1 MFSAVEDV
9 WKPFARDG
17 RLYYFFGPG
26 GMDSLRSNIQ
36 ASPRRLF
43 ILPES
48 HTVSIDRSELE
59 RLLADRPA
67 GSRSAMQA
75 VRESYGDIGLMRERG
90 LSWAEISDLLATLG
104 ITTRD
109 SQPISP
115 VTLRSAFFLVGNEGR
130 GDQAGDPARPAAA
143 TPAETLAA
151 VHEAALSAGTKEE
164 MEGEEEAGAGMA
176 GSPDNQDVN
185 QDDPPPE
192 APAAEPATAAA
203 SAAEPIATDL
213 PEAIPPADD
222 EAPAAT
228 DPDDMVEEA
237 PAAEAPA
244 PAERPEVQR
253 HEAAVDSP
261 VPEASDGTQVAADQ
275 EPPPHH
281 EAPKPASPAPNLLA
295 PALDPAAES
304 VAIPVADDPVLDP
317 VTGDS
322 PSAGPLAEEAPA
334 ADNAGRSSE
343 STPKPEPA
351 SAAVAQSTRS
361 LASPDKMSHDKP
373 TNVHWKG
380 DRMLGTIFV
389 LNDRGGVGKT
399 LLSHHLMATAML
411 EGLQLK
417 VVEYEVNERLARLFG
432 PDVVEHRRITQDFMN
447 MMGSADGFYEF
458 WDLIGPELQRG
469 GRLFDFGGN
478 ISQWF
483 FNWAEVSGFDYYVGD
498 GERLTFMVPVTVDL
512 ASLSTGMTTLERV
525 ATIAP
530 KAKRVLVENGFSG
543 PFSQLE
549 DSQYARRK
557 AEMVE
562 REGLQVI
569 SMPPCTAPAWARLT
583 GHRLDQVATMT
594 REDLVKLG
602 MTPPVASRS
611 LIIIHEWLRNM
622 RQALS
627 PYLHDAFRQ
636 TPAATKGR

>member
-1 MFSAVEDV
+1 
-9 WKPFARDG
+9 
-17 RLYYFFGPG
+17 
-26 GMDSLRSNIQ
+26 MDSLRSNIQ
-36 ASPRRLF
+36 ALPRRHF

-67 GSRSAMQA
+67 GNRSAMQA
-75 VRESYGDIGLMRERG
+75 VRESYADIGLMRERG
-90 LSWAEISDLLATLG
+90 LSWAEISDLLAKLG
-104 ITTRD
+104 VTARD
-109 SQPISP
+109 NQPISP

-130 GDQAGDPARPAAA
+130 GEAAEDHAGVSVM
-143 TPAETLAA
+143 PAETLAA
-151 VHEAALSAGTKEE
+151 VHEAALSAGLNDDAEE
-164 MEGEEEAGAGMA
+164 DEEAG
-176 GSPDNQDVN
+176 SD
-185 QDDPPPE
+185 PE
-192 APAAEPATAAA
+192 AA
-203 SAAEPIATDL
+203 
-213 PEAIPPADD
+213 D
-222 EAPAAT
+222 EAPALE
-228 DPDDMVEEA
+228 PE
-237 PAAEAPA
+237 PAAEAAEEAVQDAAAEAVAVEEPATEEPESALPEPALPESDVAAAPPQADEAKAA
-244 PAERPEVQR
+244 PA
-253 HEAAVDSP
+253 S
-261 VPEASDGTQVAADQ
+261 S
-275 EPPPHH
+275 
-281 EAPKPASPAPNLLA
+281 APDLLA
-295 PALDPAAES
+295 PAP
-304 VAIPVADDPVLDP
+304 PVAEEGPAEISGADDS
-317 VTGDS
+317 VTQDVS
-322 PSAGPLAEEAPA
+322 SA
-334 ADNAGRSSE
+334 SKIS
-343 STPKPEPA
+343 KPEPQPA
-351 SAAVAQSTRS
+351 SYQTPAAAVRDTGSP
-361 LASPDKMSHDKP
+361 ASPPVPP
-373 TNVHWKG
+373 TTTQDESTNAYWKG

-447 MMGSADGFYEF
+447 MMGSGDGFYEF

-469 GRLFDFGGN
+469 GRLYDFGGN

-483 FNWAEVSGFDYYVGD
+483 FNWAEVSGFDYYVGE

-569 SMPPCTAPAWARLT
+569 SMQPCTAPAWARLT

-636 TPAATKGR
+636 TPATAKAR

>member
-1 MFSAVEDV
+1 M
-9 WKPFARDG
+9 
-17 RLYYFFGPG
+17 
-26 GMDSLRSNIQ
+26 
-36 ASPRRLF
+36 
-43 ILPES
+43 
-48 HTVSIDRSELE
+48 SIDRSELE

-67 GSRSAMQA
+67 GNRSAMQA
-75 VRESYGDIGLMRERG
+75 VRESYADIGLMRERG
-90 LSWAEISDLLATLG
+90 LSWAEISDLLAKLG
-104 ITTRD
+104 ITARD

-130 GDQAGDPARPAAA
+130 GEAAEDHGGAAA
-143 TPAETLAA
+143 AMPAETLAA
-151 VHEAALSAGTKEE
+151 VHEAALSAGLEGEDEEPPEIAESAEIAEIADSDHADEAAAVSIDAAPVPPPAKAPEAE
-164 MEGEEEAGAGMA
+164 MESAN
-176 GSPDNQDVN
+176 SVL
-185 QDDPPPE
+185 
-192 APAAEPATAAA
+192 EPV
-203 SAAEPIATDL
+203 SEPF
-213 PEAIPPADD
+213 PPA
-222 EAPAAT
+222 P
-228 DPDDMVEEA
+228 
-237 PAAEAPA
+237 
-244 PAERPEVQR
+244 
-253 HEAAVDSP
+253 S
-261 VPEASDGTQVAADQ
+261 
-275 EPPPHH
+275 
-281 EAPKPASPAPNLLA
+281 LLA
-295 PALDPAAES
+295 PAAKEAE
-304 VAIPVADDPVLDP
+304 DQ
-317 VTGDS
+317 
-322 PSAGPLAEEAPA
+322 PA
-334 ADNAGRSSE
+334 ADTGMGAEAGTPEPEAAVESE
-343 STPKPEPA
+343 AEDEAEESPAPEPVPEPMPEPTPEPA
-351 SAAVAQSTRS
+351 PQPAPHPTSTAAAQNTGS
-361 LASPDKMSHDKP
+361 LMSPPMLQDDS

-447 MMGSADGFYEF
+447 MMGSGDGFYEF

-469 GRLFDFGGN
+469 GRLYDFGGN

-569 SMPPCTAPAWARLT
+569 SMSPCTAPAWARLT
-583 GHRLDQVATMT
+583 GHRIDQVATMT

-636 TPAATKGR
+636 TPATAKAR

>member
-1 MFSAVEDV
+1 M
-9 WKPFARDG
+9 
-17 RLYYFFGPG
+17 
-26 GMDSLRSNIQ
+26 
-36 ASPRRLF
+36 
-43 ILPES
+43 
-48 HTVSIDRSELE
+48 SIDRSELE

-67 GSRSAMQA
+67 GNRSAMQA
-75 VRESYGDIGLMRERG
+75 VRESYADIGLMRERG
-90 LSWAEISDLLATLG
+90 LSWAEISDLLAKLG
-104 ITTRD
+104 ITARD

-130 GDQAGDPARPAAA
+130 GEAVEDHGGAAA
-143 TPAETLAA
+143 AMPAETLAA
-151 VHEAALSAGTKEE
+151 VHEAALSAGQKGEDEE
-164 MEGEEEAGAGMA
+164 TAETTAG
-176 GSPDNQDVN
+176 
-185 QDDPPPE
+185 
-192 APAAEPATAAA
+192 
-203 SAAEPIATDL
+203 TDH
-213 PEAIPPADD
+213 AD
-222 EAPAAT
+222 EAALVS
-228 DPDDMVEEA
+228 VETA
-237 PAAEAPA
+237 
-244 PAERPEVQR
+244 
-253 HEAAVDSP
+253 P
-261 VPEASDGTQVAADQ
+261 VPEPAEA
-275 EPPPHH
+275 EPPVSDP
-281 EAPKPASPAPNLLA
+281 EPAGPVSEPTSDLASEPASPAPSLLA
-295 PALDPAAES
+295 PAAKEAGDRPAAE
-304 VAIPVADDPVLDP
+304 AGRQAEA
-317 VTGDS
+317 
-322 PSAGPLAEEAPA
+322 SAPEPETAVESEAEEAPPP
-334 ADNAGRSSE
+334 E
-343 STPKPEPA
+343 PTPEPTPEPA
-351 SAAVAQSTRS
+351 PRPAPQPTSTAAAQNTGT
-361 LASPDKMSHDKP
+361 LMSPPMLQDDS

-447 MMGSADGFYEF
+447 MMGSGDGFYEF

-469 GRLFDFGGN
+469 GRLYDFGGN

-569 SMPPCTAPAWARLT
+569 SMSPCAAPAWARLT

-636 TPAATKGR
+636 TPATAKAR

>member
-1 MFSAVEDV
+1 M
-9 WKPFARDG
+9 
-17 RLYYFFGPG
+17 
-26 GMDSLRSNIQ
+26 
-36 ASPRRLF
+36 
-43 ILPES
+43 
-48 HTVSIDRSELE
+48 SIDRSELE

-67 GSRSAMQA
+67 GNRSAMQA
-75 VRESYGDIGLMRERG
+75 VRESYADIGLMRERG
-90 LSWAEISDLLATLG
+90 LSWAEISDLLAKLG
-104 ITTRD
+104 ITARD

-130 GDQAGDPARPAAA
+130 GEAAGDHGSAAA
-143 TPAETLAA
+143 AMPAETLAA
-151 VHEAALSAGTKEE
+151 VHEAALSAGLKDGDEE
-164 MEGEEEAGAGMA
+164 SGESADSDPAEEETAAVPA
-176 GSPDNQDVN
+176 APAPV
-185 QDDPPPE
+185 PPP
-192 APAAEPATAAA
+192 
-203 SAAEPIATDL
+203 
-213 PEAIPPADD
+213 
-222 EAPAAT
+222 
-228 DPDDMVEEA
+228 
-237 PAAEAPA
+237 AEAPVSDPE
-244 PAERPEVQR
+244 PADSVSGPDAE
-253 HEAAVDSP
+253 EAAS
-261 VPEASDGTQVAADQ
+261 E
-275 EPPPHH
+275 E
-281 EAPKPASPAPNLLA
+281 PASPAPSLLA
-295 PALDPAAES
+295 PAEKQAGDEPAE
-304 VAIPVADDPVLDP
+304 VIPVTAVAETPTQEAPPEAAADA
-317 VTGDS
+317 
-322 PSAGPLAEEAPA
+322 AGTEAEEDEAP
-334 ADNAGRSSE
+334 
-343 STPKPEPA
+343 PPEPIPEPVPRPA
-351 SAAVAQSTRS
+351 PHPTSTAAAQNTGS
-361 LASPDKMSHDKP
+361 LMSPPMLHDDS
-373 TNVHWKG
+373 TNVDWKG

-447 MMGSADGFYEF
+447 MMGSGDGFYEF

-469 GRLFDFGGN
+469 GRLYDFGGN

-569 SMPPCTAPAWARLT
+569 SMSPCTAPAWARLT

-636 TPAATKGR
+636 TPATAKAR

>member
-1 MFSAVEDV
+1 M
-9 WKPFARDG
+9 
-17 RLYYFFGPG
+17 
-26 GMDSLRSNIQ
+26 RSNIQ
-36 ASPRRLF
+36 AHPRHHF

-48 HTVSIDRSELE
+48 PTVSIDRSELE
-59 RLLADRPA
+59 RLLADRPV
-67 GSRSAMQA
+67 GNRSAMQA
-75 VRESYGDIGLMRERG
+75 VRESYADIGLMRERG
-90 LSWAEISDLLATLG
+90 LSWAEISDLLARLG
-104 ITTRD
+104 VTARD
-109 SQPISP
+109 NQPISP

-130 GDQAGDPARPAAA
+130 GDAAGDHAAA
-143 TPAETLAA
+143 AALPAETLAA
-151 VHEAALSAGTKEE
+151 VHEAALSAGLKEE
-164 MEGEEEAGAGMA
+164 VDVTDEDGAGDSGTEAAAQILVARAEPRAETAEDAVAQKAEDAVGDAVADEPLM
-176 GSPDNQDVN
+176 
-185 QDDPPPE
+185 E
-192 APAAEPATAAA
+192 APVSDDSEPAF
-203 SAAEPIATDL
+203 
-213 PEAIPPADD
+213 
-222 EAPAAT
+222 
-228 DPDDMVEEA
+228 
-237 PAAEAPA
+237 
-244 PAERPEVQR
+244 
-253 HEAAVDSP
+253 
-261 VPEASDGTQVAADQ
+261 
-275 EPPPHH
+275 
-281 EAPKPASPAPNLLA
+281 PAPNLLA
-295 PALDPAAES
+295 SPTTAAEDRP
-304 VAIPVADDPVLDP
+304 AENDAEDD
-317 VTGDS
+317 T
-322 PSAGPLAEEAPA
+322 EAQ
-334 ADNAGRSSE
+334 D
-343 STPKPEPA
+343 TPPEPA
-351 SAAVAQSTRS
+351 MTKPAPQPASHQTSAAVARGTGSPVFPPMPPTMTQDDSTN
-361 LASPDKMSHDKP
+361 AY
-373 TNVHWKG
+373 WKG

-432 PDVVEHRRITQDFMN
+432 PDMVEHRRITQDFMN
-447 MMGSADGFYEF
+447 MMGSGDGFYEF

-469 GRLFDFGGN
+469 GRLYDFGGN

-569 SMPPCTAPAWARLT
+569 SMSPCTAPAWARLT

-622 RQALS
+622 RQSLS

-636 TPAATKGR
+636 TPATAKAR

>member
-1 MFSAVEDV
+1 M
-9 WKPFARDG
+9 
-17 RLYYFFGPG
+17 
-26 GMDSLRSNIQ
+26 
-36 ASPRRLF
+36 
-43 ILPES
+43 
-48 HTVSIDRSELE
+48 SIDRSELE

-67 GSRSAMQA
+67 GNRSAMQA

-90 LSWAEISDLLATLG
+90 LSWAEISDLLAKLG
-104 ITTRD
+104 VTARD
-109 SQPISP
+109 NQAISP

-130 GDQAGDPARPAAA
+130 GEATADPQAGTAGI
-143 TPAETLAA
+143 PAETLAA
-151 VHEAALSAGTKEE
+151 VHEAALSAGLTDE
-164 MEGEEEAGAGMA
+164 
-176 GSPDNQDVN
+176 
-185 QDDPPPE
+185 
-192 APAAEPATAAA
+192 AAEAD
-203 SAAEPIATDL
+203 EL
-213 PEAIPPADD
+213 PD
-222 EAPAAT
+222 T
-228 DPDDMVEEA
+228 DPGMDRTECSADESADAKEGDDAIAESFADAVPEPPVEPDEEPAEEA
-237 PAAEAPA
+237 PAPPSDDIVPAPA
-244 PAERPEVQR
+244 PAEPTPASSFPAPDLLAPADADTDDGLAGDGQADDVVETS
-253 HEAAVDSP
+253 AAASKPDPKAQPQP
-261 VPEASDGTQVAADQ
+261 VSHRTTAAATED
-275 EPPPHH
+275 
-281 EAPKPASPAPNLLA
+281 AGKPASPPTSS
-295 PALDPAAES
+295 PMTQ
-304 VAIPVADDPVLDP
+304 DDS
-317 VTGDS
+317 T
-322 PSAGPLAEEAPA
+322 
-334 ADNAGRSSE
+334 NAY
-343 STPKPEPA
+343 
-351 SAAVAQSTRS
+351 
-361 LASPDKMSHDKP
+361 
-373 TNVHWKG
+373 WKG

-447 MMGSADGFYEF
+447 MMGSGDGFYEF

-469 GRLFDFGGN
+469 GRLYDFGGN

-483 FNWAEVSGFDYYVGD
+483 FNWAEVSGFDYYVGE

-569 SMPPCTAPAWARLT
+569 SMQPCTAPAWARLT

-636 TPAATKGR
+636 TPATAKAR

>member
-1 MFSAVEDV
+1 
-9 WKPFARDG
+9 
-17 RLYYFFGPG
+17 
-26 GMDSLRSNIQ
+26 
-36 ASPRRLF
+36 
-43 ILPES
+43 
-48 HTVSIDRSELE
+48 
-59 RLLADRPA
+59 
-67 GSRSAMQA
+67 MQA
-75 VRESYGDIGLMRERG
+75 VRESYADIGLMRERG
-90 LSWAEISDLLATLG
+90 LSWAEISDLLAKLG
-104 ITTRD
+104 ITARD

-130 GDQAGDPARPAAA
+130 GEAAGDDGAAA
-143 TPAETLAA
+143 AAMPAETLAA
-151 VHEAALSAGTKEE
+151 VHEAALSAGLKGEDEE
-164 MEGEEEAGAGMA
+164 SAE
-176 GSPDNQDVN
+176 
-185 QDDPPPE
+185 
-192 APAAEPATAAA
+192 AAETAEAADSDHADEAAA
-203 SAAEPIATDL
+203 SVDAAPVQEPDEE
-213 PEAIPPADD
+213 PEDEPASADSASEPSSEPPAP
-222 EAPAAT
+222 APSLF
-228 DPDDMVEEA
+228 A
-237 PAAEAPA
+237 PAAEA
-244 PAERPEVQR
+244 E
-253 HEAAVDSP
+253 
-261 VPEASDGTQVAADQ
+261 DQ
-275 EPPPHH
+275 
-281 EAPKPASPAPNLLA
+281 
-295 PALDPAAES
+295 PAAES
-304 VAIPVADDPVLDP
+304 GAPEPEAA
-317 VTGDS
+317 S
-322 PSAGPLAEEAPA
+322 ENEAEEAPA
-334 ADNAGRSSE
+334 PEPIPEPVSE
-343 STPKPEPA
+343 PIPEPIPEPA
-351 SAAVAQSTRS
+351 PRPAPQPTSTAAAQNTGT
-361 LASPDKMSHDKP
+361 LMSPPMLQDDS

-447 MMGSADGFYEF
+447 MMGSGDGFYEF

-469 GRLFDFGGN
+469 GRLYDFGGN

-569 SMPPCTAPAWARLT
+569 SMSPCAAPAWARLT

-622 RQALS
+622 RLALS

-636 TPAATKGR
+636 TPATAKAR

>member
-1 MFSAVEDV
+1 
-9 WKPFARDG
+9 
-17 RLYYFFGPG
+17 
-26 GMDSLRSNIQ
+26 
-36 ASPRRLF
+36 
-43 ILPES
+43 LPES

-67 GSRSAMQA
+67 GNRSAMQA
-75 VRESYGDIGLMRERG
+75 VRESYADIGLMRERG
-90 LSWAEISDLLATLG
+90 LSWAEISDLLAKLG
-104 ITTRD
+104 VTARD
-109 SQPISP
+109 NQPISP

-130 GDQAGDPARPAAA
+130 GEAADDHAGG
-143 TPAETLAA
+143 TVMPAETLAA
-151 VHEAALSAGTKEE
+151 VHEAALSAGLNDDTEE
-164 MEGEEEAGAGMA
+164 DEEADSG
-176 GSPDNQDVN
+176 
-185 QDDPPPE
+185 
-192 APAAEPATAAA
+192 AEP
-203 SAAEPIATDL
+203 E
-213 PEAIPPADD
+213 D
-222 EAPAAT
+222 EAPA
-228 DPDDMVEEA
+228 PEQG
-237 PAAEAPA
+237 PAAEAVEETIQDAAADAIAEEAVTEEPAPDVAAAAPQADDTDPELNSPAPDLPA
-244 PAERPEVQR
+244 PATAVAVEGPTEEGSSADGSVAQDASSDSTIFKPEQ
-253 HEAAVDSP
+253 
-261 VPEASDGTQVAADQ
+261 
-275 EPPPHH
+275 
-281 EAPKPASPAPNLLA
+281 KPASHQSPAAAVRDTGSPASPPAP
-295 PALDPAAES
+295 PTTTQD
-304 VAIPVADDPVLDP
+304 
-317 VTGDS
+317 
-322 PSAGPLAEEAPA
+322 
-334 ADNAGRSSE
+334 E
-343 STPKPEPA
+343 STNA
-351 SAAVAQSTRS
+351 Y
-361 LASPDKMSHDKP
+361 
-373 TNVHWKG
+373 WKG

-447 MMGSADGFYEF
+447 MMGSGDGFYEF

-469 GRLFDFGGN
+469 GRLYDFGGN

-569 SMPPCTAPAWARLT
+569 SMQPCTAPAWARLT

-636 TPAATKGR
+636 TPATAKAR

>member
-1 MFSAVEDV
+1 M
-9 WKPFARDG
+9 
-17 RLYYFFGPG
+17 
-26 GMDSLRSNIQ
+26 
-36 ASPRRLF
+36 
-43 ILPES
+43 
-48 HTVSIDRSELE
+48 SIDRTELE

-75 VRESYGDIGLMRERG
+75 VRESYTDIGLMRERG
-90 LSWAEISDLLATLG
+90 LSWSEISDLLAQLG
-104 ITTRD
+104 VTARAN
-109 SQPISP
+109 QPISA

-130 GDQAGDPARPAAA
+130 GDSLGEGESA

-151 VHEAALSAGTKEE
+151 VHRAALEAGRPSPPVEIE
-164 MEGEEEAGAGMA
+164 SGETDATADDMPLEEAVAPPGEDAPQEVSFQGESDD
-176 GSPDNQDVN
+176 SPTIAPSSPELDALPASLPPQPEPDAN
-185 QDDPPPE
+185 DPTLVAPHTETPTL
-192 APAAEPATAAA
+192 PAA
-203 SAAEPIATDL
+203 
-213 PEAIPPADD
+213 PP
-222 EAPAAT
+222 
-228 DPDDMVEEA
+228 VESQGA
-237 PAAEAPA
+237 
-244 PAERPEVQR
+244 R
-253 HEAAVDSP
+253 
-261 VPEASDGTQVAADQ
+261 T
-275 EPPPHH
+275 
-281 EAPKPASPAPNLLA
+281 L
-295 PALDPAAES
+295 
-304 VAIPVADDPVLDP
+304 
-317 VTGDS
+317 
-322 PSAGPLAEEAPA
+322 
-334 ADNAGRSSE
+334 
-343 STPKPEPA
+343 
-351 SAAVAQSTRS
+351 
-361 LASPDKMSHDKP
+361 MSHDET
-373 TNVHWKG
+373 TNVFWKG

-432 PDVVEHRRITQDFMN
+432 PEMVEHRRISQDFMN
-447 MMGSADGFYEF
+447 MMGSGDGFYEF

-469 GRLFDFGGN
+469 GRLYDFGGN

-512 ASLSTGMTTLERV
+512 ASLSTGMATLERV

-562 REGLQVI
+562 REGLHVI
-569 SMPPCTAPAWARLT
+569 SMNPCSAPAWARLT

-611 LIIIHEWLRNM
+611 LIVIHEWLRTM
-622 RQALS
+622 RQSLS
-627 PYLHDAFRQ
+627 PYLHDALRQ
-636 TPAATKGR
+636 TGGVAAKTGR

>member
-1 MFSAVEDV
+1 
-9 WKPFARDG
+9 
-17 RLYYFFGPG
+17 
-26 GMDSLRSNIQ
+26 MDSLRSNIQ
-36 ASPRRLF
+36 ALPRRHF

-67 GSRSAMQA
+67 GNRSAMQA
-75 VRESYGDIGLMRERG
+75 VRESYADIGLMRERG
-90 LSWAEISDLLATLG
+90 LSWAEISDLLAKLG
-104 ITTRD
+104 VTARD
-109 SQPISP
+109 NQPISP

-130 GDQAGDPARPAAA
+130 GEAADDHA
-143 TPAETLAA
+143 SGTVMPAETLAA
-151 VHEAALSAGTKEE
+151 VHEAALSAGLNDPE
-164 MEGEEEAGAGMA
+164 EGEEADSDAEAA
-176 GSPDNQDVN
+176 
-185 QDDPPPE
+185 
-192 APAAEPATAAA
+192 
-203 SAAEPIATDL
+203 
-213 PEAIPPADD
+213 D
-222 EAPAAT
+222 EAPAPEPESVAEAA
-228 DPDDMVEEA
+228 EEA
-237 PAAEAPA
+237 VQDAAADAVAEDEPVTEEPEPAGSEPDVAESAPQADETEPDPEPA
-244 PAERPEVQR
+244 P
-253 HEAAVDSP
+253 
-261 VPEASDGTQVAADQ
+261 
-275 EPPPHH
+275 
-281 EAPKPASPAPNLLA
+281 PAPDLLA
-295 PALDPAAES
+295 P
-304 VAIPVADDPVLDP
+304 AIPVADE
-317 VTGDS
+317 
-322 PSAGPLAEEAPA
+322 GPAEESGADESVTQDVSSDPKISRPEPQPASHQTPA
-334 ADNAGRSSE
+334 AAVRDTGSPASPPVPPTTTQDE
-343 STPKPEPA
+343 STNA
-351 SAAVAQSTRS
+351 Y
-361 LASPDKMSHDKP
+361 
-373 TNVHWKG
+373 WKG

-447 MMGSADGFYEF
+447 MMGSGDGFYEF

-469 GRLFDFGGN
+469 GRLYDFGGN

-483 FNWAEVSGFDYYVGD
+483 FNWAEVSGFDYYVGE

-569 SMPPCTAPAWARLT
+569 SMQPCTAPAWARLT

-636 TPAATKGR
+636 TPATAKTR

>member
-1 MFSAVEDV
+1 M
-9 WKPFARDG
+9 
-17 RLYYFFGPG
+17 
-26 GMDSLRSNIQ
+26 RSNIQ
-36 ASPRRLF
+36 ALPRRHF

-67 GSRSAMQA
+67 GNRSAMQA
-75 VRESYGDIGLMRERG
+75 VRESYADIGLMRERG
-90 LSWAEISDLLATLG
+90 LSWAEISDLLAKLG
-104 ITTRD
+104 VTARD
-109 SQPISP
+109 NQPISP

-130 GDQAGDPARPAAA
+130 GEAADDHAGGSVM
-143 TPAETLAA
+143 PAETLAA
-151 VHEAALSAGTKEE
+151 VHEAALSAGLNDAEE
-164 MEGEEEAGAGMA
+164 DEAADSDAEAVDEAPVSASEPEPVAEAVEEAAQDAVADTVAVDEPVMEEPEPA
-176 GSPDNQDVN
+176 GSEPDV
-185 QDDPPPE
+185 
-192 APAAEPATAAA
+192 AA
-203 SAAEPIATDL
+203 SAPQ
-213 PEAIPPADD
+213 AD
-222 EAPAAT
+222 ET
-228 DPDDMVEEA
+228 E
-237 PAAEAPA
+237 
-244 PAERPEVQR
+244 
-253 HEAAVDSP
+253 
-261 VPEASDGTQVAADQ
+261 
-275 EPPPHH
+275 
-281 EAPKPASPAPNLLA
+281 PASPAPEDLLA
-295 PALDPAAES
+295 PAIPIAEDGPAEEGSADDSVTQDASSDSKISRPEPQPASNQTPAAAARDTGS
-304 VAIPVADDPVLDP
+304 PASPPVPPTTTQD
-317 VTGDS
+317 
-322 PSAGPLAEEAPA
+322 
-334 ADNAGRSSE
+334 E
-343 STPKPEPA
+343 STNA
-351 SAAVAQSTRS
+351 Y
-361 LASPDKMSHDKP
+361 
-373 TNVHWKG
+373 WKG

-447 MMGSADGFYEF
+447 MMGSGDGFYEF

-469 GRLFDFGGN
+469 GRLYDFGGN

-569 SMPPCTAPAWARLT
+569 SMQPCTAPAWARLT

-636 TPAATKGR
+636 TPATAKAR

>member
-1 MFSAVEDV
+1 
-9 WKPFARDG
+9 
-17 RLYYFFGPG
+17 
-26 GMDSLRSNIQ
+26 MDSLQSNIR
-36 ASPRRLF
+36 ALPRRHF

-67 GSRSAMQA
+67 GNRSAMQA
-75 VRESYGDIGLMRERG
+75 VRESYADIGLMRERG
-90 LSWAEISDLLATLG
+90 LSWAEISDLLAKLG
-104 ITTRD
+104 VTARD
-109 SQPISP
+109 NQPISP

-130 GDQAGDPARPAAA
+130 GETSGDHGAAA
-143 TPAETLAA
+143 LPAETLAA
-151 VHEAALSAGTKEE
+151 VHEAAMSAGLKDEADGVDEE
-164 MEGEEEAGAGMA
+164 DGSDAAGEPVAETVVHADEDVREHAVAEEPLAQDPAPEEAG
-176 GSPDNQDVN
+176 P
-185 QDDPPPE
+185 
-192 APAAEPATAAA
+192 TA
-203 SAAEPIATDL
+203 
-213 PEAIPPADD
+213 EAIEQPAD
-222 EAPAAT
+222 
-228 DPDDMVEEA
+228 
-237 PAAEAPA
+237 
-244 PAERPEVQR
+244 
-253 HEAAVDSP
+253 S
-261 VPEASDGTQVAADQ
+261 
-275 EPPPHH
+275 
-281 EAPKPASPAPNLLA
+281 ASPAPDLLA
-295 PALDPAAES
+295 PVTTVAEVRPAK
-304 VAIPVADDPVLDP
+304 
-317 VTGDS
+317 
-322 PSAGPLAEEAPA
+322 EEA
-334 ADNAGRSSE
+334 GTGTYETLSE
-343 STPKPEPA
+343 PSLIEPEPQPA
-351 SAAVAQSTRS
+351 SHRTSAAVAPGTGSPVFPPMPATMTHDDSTN
-361 LASPDKMSHDKP
+361 AY
-373 TNVHWKG
+373 WKG

-432 PDVVEHRRITQDFMN
+432 QDVVEHRRITQDFMN
-447 MMGSADGFYEF
+447 MMGSGDGFYEF

-469 GRLFDFGGN
+469 GRLYDFGGN

-483 FNWAEVSGFDYYVGD
+483 FNWAEVSGFDYYVGE

-569 SMPPCTAPAWARLT
+569 SMQPCTAPAWARLT

-622 RQALS
+622 RQSLS

-636 TPAATKGR
+636 TPATAKTR

>member
-1 MFSAVEDV
+1 M
-9 WKPFARDG
+9 
-17 RLYYFFGPG
+17 
-26 GMDSLRSNIQ
+26 
-36 ASPRRLF
+36 
-43 ILPES
+43 
-48 HTVSIDRSELE
+48 SIDRSELE

-67 GSRSAMQA
+67 GNRSAMQA
-75 VRESYGDIGLMRERG
+75 VRESYADIGLMRERG
-90 LSWAEISDLLATLG
+90 LSWAEISDLLAKLG
-104 ITTRD
+104 ITARD

-130 GDQAGDPARPAAA
+130 GEAAGDDGGAAA
-143 TPAETLAA
+143 AMSAETLAA
-151 VHEAALSAGTKEE
+151 VHKAALSAGRTD
-164 MEGEEEAGAGMA
+164 EGEDEDGKDEETGETALSDRGEEAVAVSA
-176 GSPDNQDVN
+176 DASPA
-185 QDDPPPE
+185 PPPVE
-192 APAAEPATAAA
+192 TPESEAEPAVSA
-203 SAAEPIATDL
+203 SEPASELASEDPVTPVPNL
-213 PEAIPPADD
+213 M
-222 EAPAAT
+222 APAAT
-228 DPDDMVEEA
+228 EADDEPAA
-237 PAAEAPA
+237 PEPVAEVAVAEAPE
-244 PAERPEVQR
+244 P
-253 HEAAVDSP
+253 
-261 VPEASDGTQVAADQ
+261 DGTGEV
-275 EPPPHH
+275 
-281 EAPKPASPAPNLLA
+281 K
-295 PALDPAAES
+295 
-304 VAIPVADDPVLDP
+304 
-317 VTGDS
+317 
-322 PSAGPLAEEAPA
+322 AEEAQAP
-334 ADNAGRSSE
+334 E
-343 STPKPEPA
+343 QTPEPTPEPA
-351 SAAVAQSTRS
+351 PRPAPQPTSTAAAQNTGS
-361 LASPDKMSHDKP
+361 LMSPPMHQDDS

-447 MMGSADGFYEF
+447 MMGSGDGFYEF

-469 GRLFDFGGN
+469 GRLYDFGGN

-569 SMPPCTAPAWARLT
+569 SMSPCTAPAWARLT
-583 GHRLDQVATMT
+583 GHRIDQVATMT

-636 TPAATKGR
+636 TPATTKAR

>member
-1 MFSAVEDV
+1 
-9 WKPFARDG
+9 
-17 RLYYFFGPG
+17 
-26 GMDSLRSNIQ
+26 MDSLRSNIQ
-36 ASPRRLF
+36 APPRRHF

-67 GSRSAMQA
+67 GNRSAMQA
-75 VRESYGDIGLMRERG
+75 VRESYADIGLMRERG
-90 LSWAEISDLLATLG
+90 LSWAEISDLLAKLG
-104 ITTRD
+104 VTARD
-109 SQPISP
+109 NQPISP

-130 GDQAGDPARPAAA
+130 GEAADDHAGGTAM
-143 TPAETLAA
+143 PAETLAA
-151 VHEAALSAGTKEE
+151 VHKAALSAGLTDDAEE
-164 MEGEEEAGAGMA
+164 DEDADSGAESVDQAPAPEPEPAAQTVEEAV
-176 GSPDNQDVN
+176 QD
-185 QDDPPPE
+185 
-192 APAAEPATAAA
+192 AAKDAV
-203 SAAEPIATDL
+203 
-213 PEAIPPADD
+213 ADD
-222 EAPAAT
+222 ESVGEEPEPDPVASAPQT
-228 DPDDMVEEA
+228 DES
-237 PAAEAPA
+237 
-244 PAERPEVQR
+244 
-253 HEAAVDSP
+253 DS
-261 VPEASDGTQVAADQ
+261 E
-275 EPPPHH
+275 
-281 EAPKPASPAPNLLA
+281 PASPAPKDLLA
-295 PALDPAAES
+295 PAM
-304 VAIPVADDPVLDP
+304 
-317 VTGDS
+317 
-322 PSAGPLAEEAPA
+322 PA
-334 ADNAGRSSE
+334 ADDSIPQDDASNGMASRPEPQPASNQTPAAAVRDTGSPAPPPAPPTTTQDE
-343 STPKPEPA
+343 STNA
-351 SAAVAQSTRS
+351 Y
-361 LASPDKMSHDKP
+361 
-373 TNVHWKG
+373 WKG

-447 MMGSADGFYEF
+447 MMGSGDGFYEF

-469 GRLFDFGGN
+469 GRLYDFGGN

-569 SMPPCTAPAWARLT
+569 SMQPCTAPAWARLT

-636 TPAATKGR
+636 TPATAKAR

>member
-1 MFSAVEDV
+1 M
-9 WKPFARDG
+9 
-17 RLYYFFGPG
+17 
-26 GMDSLRSNIQ
+26 
-36 ASPRRLF
+36 
-43 ILPES
+43 
-48 HTVSIDRSELE
+48 SIDRSELE

-67 GSRSAMQA
+67 GNRSAMQA
-75 VRESYGDIGLMRERG
+75 VRESYADIGLMRERG
-90 LSWAEISDLLATLG
+90 LSWAEISDLLAKLG
-104 ITTRD
+104 ITARD

-130 GDQAGDPARPAAA
+130 GEAAGDDGGAAA
-143 TPAETLAA
+143 AMSAETLAA
-151 VHEAALSAGTKEE
+151 VHKAALSAGRTDEGQGEDEE
-164 MEGEEEAGAGMA
+164 TGETTVSDHGEKAVAVSADASPVAPPVETPEAEPEPAVSA
-176 GSPDNQDVN
+176 SEPASEPAS
-185 QDDPPPE
+185 DDPVSPVPNLL
-192 APAAEPATAAA
+192 APVAT
-203 SAAEPIATDL
+203 E
-213 PEAIPPADD
+213 ADD
-222 EAPAAT
+222 EPAAT
-228 DPDDMVEEA
+228 EPAAPE
-237 PAAEAPA
+237 PAAEAPEPDA
-244 PAERPEVQR
+244 AGEAEAEEVQAPEPTPEPTPEPIPEPT
-253 HEAAVDSP
+253 HEPALW
-261 VPEASDGTQVAADQ
+261 
-275 EPPPHH
+275 
-281 EAPKPASPAPNLLA
+281 PASQPTST
-295 PALDPAAES
+295 AAAQNTGS
-304 VAIPVADDPVLDP
+304 LMSPPMHQDD
-317 VTGDS
+317 S
-322 PSAGPLAEEAPA
+322 
-334 ADNAGRSSE
+334 
-343 STPKPEPA
+343 
-351 SAAVAQSTRS
+351 
-361 LASPDKMSHDKP
+361 

-447 MMGSADGFYEF
+447 MMGSGDGFYEF
-458 WDLIGPELQRG
+458 WDMIGPELQRG
-469 GRLFDFGGN
+469 GRLYDFGGN

-569 SMPPCTAPAWARLT
+569 SMSPCTAPAWARLT
-583 GHRLDQVATMT
+583 GHRIDQVATMT

-636 TPAATKGR
+636 TPATTKAR